1 MRFYEFG
8 RGHRCPGPPL
18 YSRPGQL
25 RLEMRRPRSSPR
37 QWLSLP
43 TGTLSFP
50 ESHNQK
56 HTACGP
62 LNAFLPRLLCLF
74 SQHLSRPRL
83 LLAPSSGPGREA
95 PGLGPPGSA
104 PSLVKPMGRLL
115 GVRLQAVQSPVPEER
130 SRLSAGAAQ
139 GGPRGAGQ
147 LLQLLW
153 LREACRENPQRP
165 WPTWSPCCAP
175 LCWQNAIWG

>member
-1 MRFYEFG
+1 M
-8 RGHRCPGPPL
+8 PGTTTVFTTRAAPSGNAPAPPL
-18 YSRPGQL
+18 Q
-25 RLEMRRPRSSPR
+25 PR

-62 LNAFLPRLLCLF
+62 LDISASPALPVF
-74 SQHLSRPRL
+74 STSQPTPPP
-83 LLAPSSGPGREA
+83 LAPSSGPR
-95 PGLGPPGSA
+95 PGGTYSWTPGSA

-115 GVRLQAVQSPVPEER
+115 GSGSRQSVPLCPGKPPVGEG
-130 SRLSAGAAQ
+130 SAGWS
-139 GGPRGAGQ
+139 RAGQ

-153 LREACRENPQRP
+153 LRSLSGKTPSGRGLPGHRAVPHSC
-165 WPTWSPCCAP
+165 
-175 LCWQNAIWG
+175 